1 MDDLTWRKSTR
12 STSNGGQCVEVAV
25 KEAAA

>member
-1 MDDLTWRKSTR
+1 MDGLIWRKSIR

-25 KEAAA
+25 KENDK